1 MDKTFTVSTSPHLK
15 VREDA
20 ATIMWIVNLSL
31 VPAVVASAYIFGL
44 RGLLVILLSS
54 VVCVASEVIS
64 QLAFKREVTI
74 ADGSALLTGILL
86 AFNLP
91 ATVPWWLIA
100 IGGFIAIFLVKHLF
114 GGLGYNI
121 FNPALAARAVLLS
134 SWPVTM
140 TTWSLPVRT
149 FGLAD
154 AVTAASPLGI
164 VKEAARTGLTS
175 DLPYRAMDLFLG
187 NIPGSL
193 GETCKAALLLGAA
206 VLIITRIVD
215 WRIPVPF
222 IATVAAVSFFFGR
235 NPLTEILSGGL
246 ILGAFFMAS
255 DPVTSPTTR
264 AGRVIFG
271 CVCGLLT
278 TLTRNFGGFPEG
290 VCYAILFMNMLT
302 PLMELYI
309 RPRRFGT

>member
-1 MDKTFTVSTSPHLK
+1 M
-15 VREDA
+15 
-20 ATIMWIVNLSL
+20 
-31 VPAVVASAYIFGL
+31 
-44 RGLLVILLSS
+44 
-54 VVCVASEVIS
+54 VC
-64 QLAFKREVTI
+64 
-74 ADGSALLTGILL
+74 
-86 AFNLP
+86 
-91 ATVPWWLIA
+91 
-100 IGGFIAIFLVKHLF
+100 IGGFIAIFLVKQLF

-134 SWPVTM
+134 SWPVAM
-140 TTWSLPVRT
+140 TTWSLPVKT

-154 AVTAASPLGI
+154 AVTGASPLGL
-164 VKEAARTGLTS
+164 VKEAARAGLAP

-206 VLIITRIVD
+206 VLIVTRIVD
-215 WRIPVPF
+215 WRIPIPF
-222 IATVAAVSFFFGR
+222 IATVVALSFFFGR
-235 NPLTEILSGGL
+235 DPLTEILSGGL
-246 ILGAFFMAS
+246 ILGAFYMAT
-255 DPVTSPTTR
+255 DLVTSPTTR
-264 AGRVIFG
+264 TGRVIFG

-302 PLMELYI
+302 PLMEQYI